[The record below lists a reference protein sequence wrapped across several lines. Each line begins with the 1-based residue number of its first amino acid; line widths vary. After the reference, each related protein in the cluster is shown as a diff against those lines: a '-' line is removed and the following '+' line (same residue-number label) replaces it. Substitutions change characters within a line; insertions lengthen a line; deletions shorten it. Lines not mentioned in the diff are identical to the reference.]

1 RLHLHFLQ
9 APEEFLDEDGDG
21 RVDGL
26 RMRRMELD
34 GSGGVRPSQET
45 VDYPVQ
51 AVYRAVGYFGSPVE
65 GVEFDEVRG
74 VIPNAEG
81 RVLDADGAPVPGLY
95 ASGWIKR
102 GPVGLI
108 GHTKGDSLETI
119 KHLIEDEPGLWR
131 AQEPSEESV
140 IELLESREVPYTTW
154 AGWHAL
160 DDHEKSLGV
169 QATQAGP
176 VARERVK
183 VVDREEMTRISR
195 DGASVPTV

>member
-1 RLHLHFLQ
+1 
-9 APEEFLDEDGDG
+9 
-21 RVDGL
+21 
-26 RMRRMELD
+26 
-34 GSGGVRPSQET
+34 
-45 VDYPVQ
+45 
-51 AVYRAVGYFGSPVE
+51 FGSPVE

-119 KHLIEDEPGLWR
+119 KHLIEDEPGLR
-131 AQEPSEESV
+131 TAQEPSEESV

-154 AGWHAL
+154 AGW
-160 DDHEKSLGV
+160 
-169 QATQAGP
+169 
-176 VARERVK
+176 
-183 VVDREEMTRISR
+183 
-195 DGASVPTV
+195 

>member
-1 RLHLHFLQ
+1 MDIVLYEEDFDFDAASEQAIEENNQVRTMVGTLTNWLMEQEDRQQSASRRLHLHFLQ

-34 GSGGVRPSQET
+34 GSGGVRPTGET

-81 RVLDADGAPVPGLY
+81 RGAGRGRRPG
-95 ASGWIKR
+95 AGVCMPRGWIKR
-102 GPVGLI
+102 GPG
-108 GHTKGDSLETI
+108 GG
-119 KHLIEDEPGLWR
+119 
-131 AQEPSEESV
+131 
-140 IELLESREVPYTTW
+140 
-154 AGWHAL
+154 
-160 DDHEKSLGV
+160 
-169 QATQAGP
+169 
-176 VARERVK
+176 
-183 VVDREEMTRISR
+183 
-195 DGASVPTV
+195 